1 MLPSLAKQVS
11 SVARGTRQWE
21 QRRQPQCHA
30 RSAALRYQRSAIS
43 LPQPPQPRT
52 PSVTPPPPPPPLL
65 PSFAPICRLF
75 APPPPSP
82 GGGVVL
88 PQPTSFS
95 ISFHARRYDA
105 CRCILQVVIASF
117 RDGAGVIWTKRH
129 SRGTKKA
136 TIVFSKFFGNDNLEF
151 LRMML
156 VWKYDESCVC
166 MTHCK

>member
-1 MLPSLAKQVS
+1 MLPSLEKQVS
-11 SVARGTRQWE
+11 SAARGTRQWQ

-52 PSVTPPPPPPPLL
+52 PSMMPPPPPPPPPL
-65 PSFAPICRLF
+65 PSFAPICRLL

-95 ISFHARRYDA
+95 ISLHTRCYDA
-105 CRCILQVVIASF
+105 CRCILQMIGHRESSWRVTY
-117 RDGAGVIWTKRH
+117 RRCWNGARFQGH
-129 SRGTKKA
+129 G
-136 TIVFSKFFGNDNLEF
+136 G
-151 LRMML
+151 
-156 VWKYDESCVC
+156 SCDRLC
-166 MTHCK
+166 N

>member
-11 SVARGTRQWE
+11 SAARGTRQWQ

-43 LPQPPQPRT
+43 LPQPPQPRA
-52 PSVTPPPPPPPLL
+52 PSVIPPPPTPPPPPPP
-65 PSFAPICRLF
+65 PSFAPICRPF

-95 ISFHARRYDA
+95 ISLHARRYDA
-105 CRCILQVVIASF
+105 CRCILQVIACLRNICKHYLNEACQGHEESY
-117 RDGAGVIWTKRH
+117 DQLLCLSKQN
-129 SRGTKKA
+129 KK
-136 TIVFSKFFGNDNLEF
+136 
-151 LRMML
+151 
-156 VWKYDESCVC
+156 SCDDK
-166 MTHCK
+166 MILK

>member
-1 MLPSLAKQVS
+1 MTPRILY
-11 SVARGTRQWE
+11 RR

-52 PSVTPPPPPPPLL
+52 PSVIPPPPTPPPPPPPV
-65 PSFAPICRLF
+65 PSFAPTCRPF

-95 ISFHARRYDA
+95 ISNRYDA
-105 CRCILQVVIASF
+105 CRGILQTFIASP
-117 RDGAGVIWTKRH
+117 RHAPPTLLERGAYSLIND
-129 SRGTKKA
+129 
-136 TIVFSKFFGNDNLEF
+136 GNDHAFAL
-151 LRMML
+151 
-156 VWKYDESCVC
+156 
-166 MTHCK
+166 HCSQTPRCGFAMENRRP